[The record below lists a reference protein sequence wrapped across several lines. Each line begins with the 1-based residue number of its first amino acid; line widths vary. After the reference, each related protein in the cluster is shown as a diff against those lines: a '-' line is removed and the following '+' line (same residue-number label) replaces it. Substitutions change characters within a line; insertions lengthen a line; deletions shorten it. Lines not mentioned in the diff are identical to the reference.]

1 MDNNGGGERDQWPDN
16 GGGERDQWTIMEE
29 VKVLHMIQALLAQAE
44 ETCLQMRAPA
54 MRESRGAKD

>member
-29 VKVLHMIQALLAQAE
+29 V
-44 ETCLQMRAPA
+44 
-54 MRESRGAKD
+54 REINGQ

>member
-1 MDNNGGGERDQWPDN
+1 MDNN